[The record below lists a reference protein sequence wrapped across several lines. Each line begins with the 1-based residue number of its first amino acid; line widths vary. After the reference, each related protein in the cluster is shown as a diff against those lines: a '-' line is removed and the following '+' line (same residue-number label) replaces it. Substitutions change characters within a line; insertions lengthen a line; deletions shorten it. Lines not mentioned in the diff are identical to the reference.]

1 MSRTRKF
8 DRDKAVEKTI
18 NTIWRCGFER
28 FSVKGFSEEI
38 GIKRSSFYHAFK
50 DKEALFTEALDRY
63 FKESPHYKLSSFAK
77 SKSPLALLTQVFRE
91 TCLARTSDPDHK
103 GCMAVNSVTE
113 LVGVN
118 QMLGPIV
125 ADAVRNSI
133 ANFEALL
140 NESVQKKELPK
151 KTDTHALALAIQNL
165 LMGLNVMSKVITNEK
180 ELWEATKLGLV
191 ALNVYR
197 SQCDS

>member
-1 MSRTRKF
+1 MSRVRKF
-8 DRDKAVEKTI
+8 DRDKAIEKTI
-18 NTIWRCGFER
+18 NTIWHRGFES

-38 GIKRSSFYHAFK
+38 GINRSSFYHAFK
-50 DKEALFTEALDRY
+50 NKDALFIEALDRY

-77 SKSPLALLTQVFRE
+77 SNSPLKLLTQVFKE
-91 TCLARTSDPDHK
+91 TCLIRTTDPDHK

-118 QMLGPIV
+118 HALGPMV
-125 ADAVRNSI
+125 AEAVRQSI

-140 NESVQKKELPK
+140 KCSIQIKELSE
-151 KTDTHALALAIQNL
+151 KTDTHNLALAIQNL
-165 LMGLNVMSKVITNEK
+165 LMGLNVMSKVITDEQ
-180 ELWEATKLGLV
+180 ELWAATKAALV

-197 SQCDS
+197 V